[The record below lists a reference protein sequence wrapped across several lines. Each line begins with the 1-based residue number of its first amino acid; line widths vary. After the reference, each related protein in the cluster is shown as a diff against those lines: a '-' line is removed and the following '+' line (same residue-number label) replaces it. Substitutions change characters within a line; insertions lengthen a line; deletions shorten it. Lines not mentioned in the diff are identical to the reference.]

1 MSKSYI
7 VIPLA
12 IAVGFLIFP
21 FVIYHGNQIMVVT
34 SDSMFPTLKPH
45 DLIVVE
51 QVSIDKVQEGDI
63 IAFDSHVEGIGIIA
77 HRVFEISEDNGE
89 VGIDTKGDHMDEP
102 DHWTVYDDDL
112 VGRVTDVVPSMG
124 IVLIDPIRYSLVAII
139 VITSISLLKESM
151 PKKELEVKQLTCLR
165 CSYKWYPRV
174 IDGKVKIPETC
185 PNKDCRSPYW
195 RTKRRTMKN

>member
-1 MSKSYI
+1 MNKSYI

-77 HRVFEISEDNGE
+77 HRVFEISEANGE
-89 VGIDTKGDHMDEP
+89 VGIDTKGDHLDEP

-124 IVLIDPIRYSLVAII
+124 IVLIDPIRYSLVAVI

-151 PKKELEVKQLTCLR
+151 SKKKLEVKQLICLR

-174 IDGKVKIPETC
+174 IDGKAKIPETC

>member
-1 MSKSYI
+1 MNKSYI

-77 HRVFEISEDNGE
+77 HRVFEISEANGE
-89 VGIDTKGDHMDEP
+89 VGIDTKGDHLDEP
-102 DHWTVYDDDL
+102 DLWTVYEDDL

-124 IVLIDPIRYSLVAII
+124 IVLIEPIRYSLVAVI

-151 PKKELEVKQLTCLR
+151 PKKKLEVKQLTCLR

-174 IDGKVKIPETC
+174 INGKVKIPETC

-195 RTKRRTMKN
+195 RTKR

>member
-1 MSKSYI
+1 MDKSYI

-63 IAFDSHVEGIGIIA
+63 IAFDSHVAGIGIIA
-77 HRVFEISEDNGE
+77 HRAFEISEANGK
-89 VGIDTKGDHMDEP
+89 VGIDTKGDHLDEP
-102 DHWTVYDDDL
+102 DLWTVYDDDL
-112 VGRVTDVVPSMG
+112 VGRVTDVVHSMG
-124 IVLIDPIRYSLVAII
+124 IVLIDPIRYSLVAVI
-139 VITSISLLKESM
+139 VIISISLLKESM
-151 PKKELEVKQLTCLR
+151 PKKKLEVKQLTCLR
-165 CSYKWYPRV
+165 CSYTWYPRV

-185 PNKDCRSPYW
+185 QNKELPNHHIGVLNVEK
-195 RTKRRTMKN
+195 

>member
-1 MSKSYI
+1 MNKFYI

-34 SDSMFPTLKPH
+34 SDSMFPTLRPH

-77 HRVFEISEDNGE
+77 HRVFEISEANGE
-89 VGIDTKGDHMDEP
+89 LGIDTKGDHLDEP
-102 DHWTVYDDDL
+102 DLWTVYEDDL

-124 IVLIDPIRYSLVAII
+124 IVLIDPIRYSLVAVI

-151 PKKELEVKQLTCLR
+151 PKKKLEVKQLTCQR

-174 IDGKVKIPETC
+174 INGKVKIPETC

-195 RTKRRTMKN
+195 RTKR

>member
-1 MSKSYI
+1 MNKSYI

-51 QVSIDKVQEGDI
+51 QVGIDKVEEGDI
-63 IAFDSHVEGIGIIA
+63 IAFDSHVEGIEIIA

-89 VGIDTKGDHMDEP
+89 FGIDTKGDHMDEP
-102 DHWTVYDDDL
+102 DHWTVYEDDL
-112 VGRVTDVVPSMG
+112 IGRVTDVVPSMG
-124 IVLIDPIRYSLVAII
+124 IVLIDPIRYSLVVVI

-151 PKKELEVKQLTCLR
+151 SKKKLEVKQLTCLR

-174 IDGKVKIPETC
+174 IDGKAKIPETC

-195 RTKRRTMKN
+195 RTKRRTMEN